1 MKFQEFS
8 IRQLQALSWW
18 CRNSPYAGCDAVICD
33 GAVRSGKTLCMG
45 LAFFLWATACFDGM
59 AFGLC
64 GKTITAL
71 RRNLLREV
79 LPTLGALGFQWR
91 EQASQNRLTVRLG
104 GKENTFYLFGGRDE
118 GSAALIQGITLAGV
132 LLDEA
137 ALMPRSFVEQA
148 CARCS
153 VPGSRMWFSCN
164 PEHPEHWFYKEW
176 ILKAE
181 ERRALYLHFT
191 MEDNPALTPQVRER
205 YARSFSGAFYRRFV
219 LGEWVA
225 AQGRVYDFFDESWAR
240 PVPVGGM
247 ERWCISCDYGTVN
260 PTSLGLWGL
269 RGGVWYRVSESYYDA
284 RAEGRQRTDG
294 EHADALERLAGG
306 RPIWKVVADPSAASF
321 IETLRRRGWRVE
333 KADNDVLAGIRT
345 TAELLRRGRLVI
357 CQGCADASREF
368 DPLTCW
374 DEKAGGGPGKK
385 GPTTTP
391 WTTSAYFAAS
401 CLRRESGGY
410 RFGGALW
417 CGSGGGFLARSAPG
431 RRTGGEHGYI
441 CKEKRD
447 GAGGGG
453 AAPGGGDGTPSA
465 CWTGMCL

>member
-1 MKFQEFS
+1 MRFRAFS
-8 IRQLQALSWW
+8 RQQRRVLTWW
-18 CRNSPYAGCDAVICD
+18 CSAEGQSREAVICD

-164 PEHPEHWFYKEW
+164 PEHPEHWSYKEW

-219 LGEWVA
+219 LGEGVA

-357 CQGCADASREF
+357 CQGCADALREF
-368 DPLTCW
+368 TLYCW
-374 DEKAGGGPGKK
+374 DEKAGGDRVKK
-385 GPTTTP
+385 VHDHAMGDIR
-391 WTTSAYFAAS
+391 YFAAS
-401 CLRRESGGY
+401 VAAGERGYVGGLCVERG
-410 RFGGALW
+410 RF
-417 CGSGGGFLARSAPG
+417 
-431 RRTGGEHGYI
+431 
-441 CKEKRD
+441 
-447 GAGGGG
+447 
-453 AAPGGGDGTPSA
+453 
-465 CWTGMCL
+465 

>member
-1 MKFQEFS
+1 
-8 IRQLQALSWW
+8 
-18 CRNSPYAGCDAVICD
+18 
-33 GAVRSGKTLCMG
+33 
-45 LAFFLWATACFDGM
+45 
-59 AFGLC
+59 
-64 GKTITAL
+64 
-71 RRNLLREV
+71 
-79 LPTLGALGFQWR
+79 
-91 EQASQNRLTVRLG
+91 
-104 GKENTFYLFGGRDE
+104 
-118 GSAALIQGITLAGV
+118 
-132 LLDEA
+132 
-137 ALMPRSFVEQA
+137 MPRSFVEQA

-269 RGGVWYRVSESYYDA
+269 RDGVWYRVAESYYDA

-294 EHADALERLAGG
+294 EHADALAELAGG
-306 RPIWKVVADPSAASF
+306 RDIRAVIVDPAAASF

-357 CQGCADASREF
+357 CQGCADALREF
-368 DPLTCW
+368 TLYCW
-374 DEKAGGGPGKK
+374 DEKAGGDRVTKVHDH
-385 GPTTTP
+385 TMDDIR
-391 WTTSAYFAAS
+391 YFAAS
-401 CLRRESGGY
+401 VAAGERGYVGGLCVERG
-410 RFGGALW
+410 RF
-417 CGSGGGFLARSAPG
+417 
-431 RRTGGEHGYI
+431 
-441 CKEKRD
+441 
-447 GAGGGG
+447 
-453 AAPGGGDGTPSA
+453 
-465 CWTGMCL
+465 

>member
-1 MKFQEFS
+1 MQFKAFS
-8 IRQLQALSWW
+8 EKQRQVLTWW
-18 CRNSPYAGCDAVICD
+18 CDGAGTRDREAIICD

-45 LAFFLWATACFDGM
+45 LSFFCWAM
-59 AFGLC
+59 RRFGGEKFALC
-64 GKTITAL
+64 GKTVSAL
-71 RRNLLREV
+71 RRNLLSTL
-79 LPTLGALGFQWR
+79 LPALGELGFRYQ
-91 EQASQNRLTVRLG
+91 ETVSQNRVRVRFG
-104 GKENTFYLFGGRDE
+104 GQENTFYLFGGRDE
-118 GSAALIQGITLAGV
+118 GSAGLIQGMTLAGV

-148 CARCS
+148 AARCS
-153 VPGSRMWFSCN
+153 VTGAKLWFSCN
-164 PEHPEHWFYKEW
+164 PAGPEHWFYKEW
-176 ILKAE
+176 ILKRE

-191 MEDNPALTPQVRER
+191 MQDNPALSPQVIRR
-205 YARSFSGAFYRRFV
+205 YGRSFSGAFYRRFV
-219 LGEWVA
+219 LGEWA
-225 AQGRVYDFFDESWAR
+225 AAEGRVYDFFDESWAR

-357 CQGCADASREF
+357 CQGCADALREF
-368 DPLTCW
+368 TLYCW
-374 DEKAGGGPGKK
+374 DEKAGGDRVKK
-385 GPTTTP
+385 VHDH
-391 WTTSAYFAAS
+391 AMDDIRYFAAS
-401 CLRRESGGY
+401 VAAGERGYVGGLCVERG
-410 RFGGALW
+410 RF
-417 CGSGGGFLARSAPG
+417 
-431 RRTGGEHGYI
+431 
-441 CKEKRD
+441 
-447 GAGGGG
+447 
-453 AAPGGGDGTPSA
+453 
-465 CWTGMCL
+465 